1 MQNNEMQE
9 QKFKKG
15 MFLSKMPLGE
25 GSAAM
30 GFEIKEI
37 KRQSRAVKITH
48 PPAERRQLHKR
59 SDSGLSQSNAD

>member
-1 MQNNEMQE
+1 MNK
-9 QKFKKG
+9 KFLQVK
-15 MFLSKMPLGE
+15 SKVPFDG

-30 GFEIKEI
+30 GFEIKET

-48 PPAERRQLHKR
+48 PSDDRRQLHKR